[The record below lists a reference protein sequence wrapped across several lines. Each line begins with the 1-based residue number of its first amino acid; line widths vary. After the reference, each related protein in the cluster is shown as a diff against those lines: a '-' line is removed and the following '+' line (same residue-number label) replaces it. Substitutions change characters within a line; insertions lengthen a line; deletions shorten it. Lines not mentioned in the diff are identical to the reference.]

1 MSTSQML
8 IHCTRGNVQSQDPL
22 TKFLLPSQAGKLEG
36 SKIDNLAIAAPQ
48 NEALTEGVLKIDSCL
63 ICQEFV

>member
-1 MSTSQML
+1 MP
-8 IHCTRGNVQSQDPL
+8 SQDPL

-48 NEALTEGVLKIDSCL
+48 NEALTKGVLKIDSCL